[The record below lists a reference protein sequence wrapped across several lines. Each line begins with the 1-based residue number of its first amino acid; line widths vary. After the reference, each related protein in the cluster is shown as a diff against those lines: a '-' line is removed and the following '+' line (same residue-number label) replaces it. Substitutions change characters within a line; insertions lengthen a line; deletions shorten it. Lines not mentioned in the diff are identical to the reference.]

1 MTRTEASLVGTLLD
15 RRYRVDRLLA
25 RGGMSSVYR
34 GVDTRLDRP
43 VAIKVMDPRFADD
56 RSFVDRFER
65 EARSAA
71 KLHHQN
77 VVAVHDQG
85 LDTSAETGRA
95 FLVMEL
101 VDGGT
106 LREVLTE
113 QGPLDIALALSV
125 AEPVLSALAAAHRA
139 GLVHRDVKPENVL
152 IGRGGQQGAGVVK
165 VGDFGLVRAVASAGT
180 TSSSVILGTV
190 AYLSPEQVTVGAAS
204 VRGDVYSAGIL
215 LYEMLTGQTP
225 YTGDTAI
232 SVAYRHVN
240 DDVPAPSQ
248 LRAGIPP
255 ALDQL
260 VLRATRRD
268 PEARPADAGAFLDE
282 LLRVRA
288 ELGIGP
294 VPVPVPPPPDL
305 DRESDVEKTTP
316 HLAAIGAAPAAPA
329 APAVVPTMHPHPHP
343 ADQPTVQNVPQPG
356 AHHPGQS
363 GPQTVVQHPGQS
375 GPQATVH
382 HAAVSGPQTAV
393 QSGPQTAVQAGP
405 QAAARQAPV
414 RHATKM
420 YDRPPTPPTPPP
432 PSPPA
437 GTPAAAHEEPPP
449 PRNRKRLYLVL
460 GLVVLLIGGT
470 IGAAT
475 WWYSG
480 GRYAQI
486 PKLAGMSQAEAGDAL
501 RAAQLN
507 PAYTKELHNT
517 VPAGTVIRT
526 DPDAG
531 TEVLLDE
538 QVSVVVSEGQ
548 PVVPDIKPGAD
559 PATAEQSIRLVK
571 LEPRLDPKLDD
582 YSPTVPKGAVVKVD
596 PTPGSKANIGDP
608 VSIGLSKGPPPLPVP
623 DVTGKSKEEAF
634 KALTDAGFQP
644 FEAGEEFVQNVPAG
658 KVSKTSPPGGT
669 TVTGGDK
676 RVGVFISSAV
686 QVPNVVGRSPK
697 DAAKILR
704 EAGLDPEFKRGRDD
718 EGNDF
723 NLVLETD
730 PPAGTPVGKGTKIKI
745 RTFL

>member
-34 GVDTRLDRP
+34 GVDTRLDRA

-85 LDTSAETGRA
+85 LDTSAEVGRA

-152 IGRGGQQGAGVVK
+152 IGRGGQLGAGVVK

-215 LYEMLTGQTP
+215 IYEMLTGQTP

-240 DDVPAPSQ
+240 DDVPAPSR

-288 ELGIGP
+288 ELGIQP

-305 DRESDVEKTTP
+305 DSESDVEKTTP
-316 HLAAIGAAPAAPA
+316 HLAAIAAAPT
-329 APAVVPTMHPHPHP
+329 APAVP
-343 ADQPTVQNVPQPG
+343 AVQPDPQPTVQHAPARHAAQPG
-356 AHHPGQS
+356 Q
-363 GPQTVVQHPGQS
+363 
-375 GPQATVH
+375 
-382 HAAVSGPQTAV
+382 
-393 QSGPQTAVQAGP
+393 
-405 QAAARQAPV
+405 QAPPA

-420 YDRPPTPPTPPP
+420 YDRPMAPPPGASQPP

-437 GTPAAAHEEPPP
+437 GNPAAGYEEQPP
-449 PRNRKRLYLVL
+449 PRNRKRMYLVL

-480 GRYAQI
+480 GRYAQV
-486 PKLAGMSQAEAGDAL
+486 PKLAGMSQAEAGDLL

-531 TEVLLDE
+531 AEVLLDE

-571 LEPRLDPKLDD
+571 LEPRLDSTLDD
-582 YSPTVPKGAVVKVD
+582 YSPTVPKGSVVKVQ
-596 PTPGSKANIGDP
+596 PNPGSKANIGDP
-608 VSIGLSKGPPPLPVP
+608 VLIGLSKGPPPLPVP
-623 DVTGKSKEEAF
+623 DVTGKSKDEAF
-634 KALTDAGFQP
+634 RALTEAGFQP

-658 KVSKTSPPGGT
+658 KVSKTSPAGGT

-697 DAAKILR
+697 EAAKILR
-704 EAGLDPEFKRGRDD
+704 EAGLDPDFKRGRDD
-718 EGNDF
+718 ENNDF

>member
-34 GVDTRLDRP
+34 GVDTRLDRA

-85 LDTSAETGRA
+85 LDTSAEVGRA

-152 IGRGGQQGAGVVK
+152 IGRGGQLGAGVVK

-215 LYEMLTGQTP
+215 IYEMLTGQTP

-288 ELGIGP
+288 ELGIQP

-305 DRESDVEKTTP
+305 DSESDVEKTTP
-316 HLAAIGAAPAAPA
+316 HLAAIAAAPTAPA
-329 APAVVPTMHPHPHP
+329 VPAVVPTMQPNAHP
-343 ADQPTVQNVPQPG
+343 ADQPTVQHVPR
-356 AHHPGQS
+356 
-363 GPQTVVQHPGQS
+363 
-375 GPQATVH
+375 
-382 HAAVSGPQTAV
+382 HAA
-393 QSGPQTAVQAGP
+393 
-405 QAAARQAPV
+405 QAPPA

-420 YDRPPTPPTPPP
+420 YDRPATPPPP

-437 GTPAAAHEEPPP
+437 GNPAAGYEEQPP
-449 PRNRKRLYLVL
+449 PRNRRRMYLVL

-480 GRYAQI
+480 GRYAQV
-486 PKLAGMSQAEAGDAL
+486 PKLAGMSQAEAGDLL

-531 TEVLLDE
+531 AEVLLDE

-571 LEPRLDPKLDD
+571 LEPRLDATLDD
-582 YSPTVPKGAVVKVD
+582 YSPTVPKGAVVKVQ
-596 PTPGSKANIGDP
+596 PNPGSKANIGDP
-608 VSIGLSKGPPPLPVP
+608 VLIGLSKGPPPLPVP

-634 KALTDAGFQP
+634 RALSEAGFQP

-697 DAAKILR
+697 EAAKILR
-704 EAGLDPEFKRGRDD
+704 EAGLDPDFKRGKDD
-718 EGNDF
+718 ENNDF

>member
-1 MTRTEASLVGTLLD
+1 MTRTEAGLVGTLLD

-71 KLHHQN
+71 KLHHQH

-85 LDTSAETGRA
+85 LDTSAEVGRA

-152 IGRGGQQGAGVVK
+152 IGRGGQLGAGVVK
-165 VGDFGLVRAVASAGT
+165 VADFGLVRAVASAGT

-190 AYLSPEQVTVGAAS
+190 AYLSPEQVTLGAAS

-240 DDVPAPSQ
+240 DDVPAPSR
-248 LRAGIPP
+248 LRPGIPP

-282 LLRVRA
+282 LLQVRA
-288 ELGIGP
+288 ELGIP
-294 VPVPVPPPPDL
+294 RVPVPVPPPPDV

-316 HLAAIGAAPAAPA
+316 HLAAIAAAPT
-329 APAVVPTMHPHPHP
+329 APAVPAVQPGPQL
-343 ADQPTVQNVPQPG
+343 ADQPTLRHVPQAP
-356 AHHPGQS
+356 
-363 GPQTVVQHPGQS
+363 
-375 GPQATVH
+375 
-382 HAAVSGPQTAV
+382 
-393 QSGPQTAVQAGP
+393 
-405 QAAARQAPV
+405 PV

-420 YDRPPTPPTPPP
+420 YDRPAVPPPHTPPP

-437 GTPAAAHEEPPP
+437 GNPAPAYEEQPS
-449 PRNRKRLYLVL
+449 PRSRKRLYVL
-460 GLVVLLIGGT
+460 IAVVVVLLGGT
-470 IGAAT
+470 IGAAS

-480 GRYAQI
+480 GRYAQV
-486 PKLAGMSQAEAGDAL
+486 PKLAGMSQAEAGDML

-507 PAYTKELHNT
+507 PAYTKEMHNT

-531 TEVLLDE
+531 AEVLLDE

-571 LEPRLDPKLDD
+571 LEPKLDPKLDD
-582 YSPTVPKGAVVKVD
+582 YSATVPKGAVVKVQ
-596 PTPGSKANIGDP
+596 PTPGSRANIGDP

-623 DVTGKSKEEAF
+623 DVTGRSKEEAF

-669 TVTGGDK
+669 VVTGGDK
-676 RVGVFISSAV
+676 RIGVFISSAV

-704 EAGLDPEFKRGRDD
+704 EAGLDPDFKRGRDD
-718 EGNDF
+718 EKNDF
-723 NLVLETD
+723 NLVVETN
-730 PPAGTPVGKGTKIKI
+730 PPAGTPVGKGTKVQC

>member
-1 MTRTEASLVGTLLD
+1 MVTSVRSSTVTRTEASLVGTLLD

-34 GVDTRLDRP
+34 GVDTRLDRA

-85 LDTSAETGRA
+85 LDTSAEVGRA

-152 IGRGGQQGAGVVK
+152 IGRGGQLGAGVVK

-215 LYEMLTGQTP
+215 IYEMLTGQTP

-240 DDVPAPSQ
+240 DDVPAPSR

-288 ELGIGP
+288 ELGIQP

-305 DRESDVEKTTP
+305 DSESDVEKTTP
-316 HLAAIGAAPAAPA
+316 HLAAIAAAPT
-329 APAVVPTMHPHPHP
+329 APAVP
-343 ADQPTVQNVPQPG
+343 AVQPDPQPTVQHAPARHAAQPG
-356 AHHPGQS
+356 Q
-363 GPQTVVQHPGQS
+363 
-375 GPQATVH
+375 
-382 HAAVSGPQTAV
+382 
-393 QSGPQTAVQAGP
+393 
-405 QAAARQAPV
+405 QAPPA

-420 YDRPPTPPTPPP
+420 YDRPMAPPPGASQPP

-437 GTPAAAHEEPPP
+437 GNPAAGYEEQPP
-449 PRNRKRLYLVL
+449 PRNRKRMYLVL

-480 GRYAQI
+480 GRYAQV
-486 PKLAGMSQAEAGDAL
+486 PKLAGMSQAEAGDLL

-531 TEVLLDE
+531 AEVLLDE

-571 LEPRLDPKLDD
+571 LEPRLDSTLDD
-582 YSPTVPKGAVVKVD
+582 YSPTVPKGSVVKVQ
-596 PTPGSKANIGDP
+596 PNPGSKANIGDP
-608 VSIGLSKGPPPLPVP
+608 VLIGLSKGPPPLPVP
-623 DVTGKSKEEAF
+623 DVTGKSKDEAF
-634 KALTDAGFQP
+634 RALTEAGFQP

-658 KVSKTSPPGGT
+658 KVSKTSPAGGT

-697 DAAKILR
+697 EAAKILR
-704 EAGLDPEFKRGRDD
+704 EAGLDPDFKRGRDD
-718 EGNDF
+718 ENNDF

>member
-1 MTRTEASLVGTLLD
+1 MTRTETSLVGTLLD

-71 KLHHQN
+71 KLHHPN

-85 LDTSAETGRA
+85 LDNSAEVGRA

-113 QGPLDIALALSV
+113 RGPLDIALALSV
-125 AEPVLSALAAAHRA
+125 AEPVLAALAAAHRA

-152 IGRGGQQGAGVVK
+152 IGRGGQLGAGVVK

-190 AYLSPEQVTVGAAS
+190 AYLSPEQVTLGAAS

-248 LRAGIPP
+248 VRPGIPP

-288 ELGIGP
+288 ELGIQP
-294 VPVPVPPPPDL
+294 VPVPVPPPPDV
-305 DRESDVEKTTP
+305 DHESDVEKTTP
-316 HLAAIGAAPAAPA
+316 HLAAIAAAPT
-329 APAVVPTMHPHPHP
+329 APAVP
-343 ADQPTVQNVPQPG
+343 AVQPT
-356 AHHPGQS
+356 
-363 GPQTVVQHPGQS
+363 
-375 GPQATVH
+375 
-382 HAAVSGPQTAV
+382 
-393 QSGPQTAVQAGP
+393 AGP
-405 QAAARQAPV
+405 R
-414 RHATKM
+414 ATKM
-420 YDRPPTPPTPPP
+420 YDRPVPPPPPHQPPAHQPP
-432 PSPPA
+432 PSPPT
-437 GTPAAAHEEPPP
+437 GTPAYQEPPP
-449 PRNRKRLYLVL
+449 PRNRRRMYLL
-460 GLVVLLIGGT
+460 IGLVVVLLGGT
-470 IGAAT
+470 IGAAS

-480 GRYAQI
+480 GRYAEV

-501 RAAQLN
+501 RAVQLN

-531 TEVLLDE
+531 AEVLLDE

-571 LEPRLDPKLDD
+571 LEPKLDPALDD
-582 YSPTVPKGAVVKVD
+582 YSPTVPKGAVVKVQ

-623 DVTGKSKEEAF
+623 DVTGKSKDEAF

-644 FEAGEEFVQNVPAG
+644 FQAGEEFVQNVPAG
-658 KVSKTSPPGGT
+658 KVSRTSPPGGT
-669 TVTGGDK
+669 VVTGGDK
-676 RVGVFISSAV
+676 RIGVYLSSAV

-697 DAAKILR
+697 EAAKILR
-704 EAGLDPEFKRGRDD
+704 EAGLDPDFKRGKDD